1 MKLVQFRSEISHFKV
16 ILSSGFITSHKCSIN
31 LHMAARRLVKNKKDF
46 HFVKKKLCSSSVIS
60 WNANL

>member
-46 HFVKKKLCSSSVIS
+46 HFVKKSCVAPL
-60 WNANL
+60 